1 MNILGLLLSFLFSA
15 FVTAVMI
22 PRIILISFRKRLFD
36 AVDARKVHKG
46 IVPRLGGVAFAPAL
60 MAAYALMF
68 GGCTLLGYMPD
79 SNGGVSLHL
88 SLGLCAL
95 LLLYFEGL
103 TDDLVGVGYKV
114 KFVVQ
119 LICALLVVSSG
130 VWLNNL
136 YGLFG
141 IHALPWWIGK
151 PLTVVLIVYIINAI
165 NLIDGIDGLAS
176 GLSMVALFFLGVLFA
191 NLGNWVSASISF
203 AMLGAL
209 VAFFYYNVFGRVE
222 RHNKIF
228 MGDCGSQVVG
238 LVLGME
244 SVWFCMY
251 AEEAGKIVS
260 MPNALVVAF
269 SLLMI
274 PCLDVIRVMLGRIRR
289 GKNPFL
295 PDKTHI
301 HHKFLALGMSHRTA
315 MLTILMI
322 DAAFAIFNIELVRV
336 LDINLLLGIDVLL
349 WCAMNVWLSQLIKQR
364 NTKNAAE
371 LADADRQNPS

>member
-1 MNILGLLLSFLFSA
+1 MNYIALLLSFSLSA
-15 FVTAVMI
+15 LVTAVMI
-22 PRIILISFRKRLFD
+22 PRIILISFKKKLFD
-36 AVDARKVHKG
+36 TVDERKVHTG
-46 IVPRLGGVAFAPAL
+46 VVPRLGGVAFAPAL
-60 MAAYALMF
+60 MVSYALVF
-68 GGCTLLGYMPD
+68 GFSTLLGYSPQE
-79 SNGGVSLHL
+79 GGATPLHL
-88 SLGLCAL
+88 ALGVCAL
-95 LLLYFEGL
+95 LLIYFEGI

-114 KFVVQ
+114 KFLVQ
-119 LICALLVVSSG
+119 ALCALLIVLSG
-130 VWLNNL
+130 VWLNDL

-141 IHALPWWIGK
+141 IHTLPWYVGK
-151 PLTVVLIVYIINAI
+151 PLTVVLLVYVINAI

-176 GLSMVALFFLGVLFA
+176 GLSMVALFFLGCLFA
-191 NLGNWVSASISF
+191 SLGNWVSAGISL

-209 VAFFYYNVFGRVE
+209 MPFFRFNVFGKAE

-228 MGDCGSQVVG
+228 MGDCGSQLVG

-244 SVWFCMY
+244 AVWFCMY
-251 AEEAGKIVS
+251 SEEAGIVTS

-274 PCLDVIRVMLGRIRR
+274 PCLDVIRVMLGRLRR

-322 DAAFAIFNIELVRV
+322 DFAFALLNLQLVS
-336 LDINLLLGIDVLL
+336 LLNINLLLLLDVAL
-349 WCAMNVWLSQLIKQR
+349 WCAMNLWVSQIIKKKQG
-364 NTKNAAE
+364 AASE
-371 LADADRQNPS
+371 TEGNSAP